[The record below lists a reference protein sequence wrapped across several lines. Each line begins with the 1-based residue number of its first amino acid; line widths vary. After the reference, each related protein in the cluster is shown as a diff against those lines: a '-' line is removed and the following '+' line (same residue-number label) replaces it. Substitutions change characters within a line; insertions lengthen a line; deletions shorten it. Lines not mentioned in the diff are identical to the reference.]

1 VAGRALEAPG
11 EPCHLQGAVAVAGIV
26 TSAQG
31 TPVRAVTVPGCQP
44 GPSPTVPAAIVP
56 EIAAVPL
63 PPPAKVACAG
73 GTDRPLC
80 AAAEALIFQG
90 KSVQNDGSV
99 LTHRP
104 SERLHNVGGAGLMCP
119 DAVRTDRMRS

>member
-1 VAGRALEAPG
+1 MAGRALEAPG

-31 TPVRAVTVPGCQP
+31 TPVRADTVPGCQP

-56 EIAAVPL
+56 EIVAVPL

-73 GTDRPLC
+73 GTDRPLG
-80 AAAEALIFQG
+80 AAAEPLIFQG
-90 KSVQNDGSV
+90 KSVRDQTVIASAPVSAWTFHYLRGVQNV
-99 LTHRP
+99 H
-104 SERLHNVGGAGLMCP
+104 A
-119 DAVRTDRMRS
+119 RSPTRSFG